1 MFNITSIQNTNKQ
14 NTILNKLGFFLLKFS
29 NLFEVFIIVL
39 FWIIIFK
46 NSNSSG
52 EFTRENVIIYI
63 LIGNFISLIT
73 GFFSFNIVNKEI
85 QNKNSKMLIYN
96 PIKYF
101 FHVIFSNFTK
111 FIPIFIFSALIYS
124 LFLHYFSNNF
134 LINKDPM
141 LLLIIAIMIILAFFT
156 EFLIIYLIN
165 IYIFWTFESKHFF
178 QIIIRL
184 KKIIS
189 GNYFPIDMLS
199 IIFVK
204 ISYYLPFAYS
214 FFVPTQLYLKKIS
227 IQNGIKGIIIQIFW
241 IIFLYIIIS
250 ISWHKQIQ
258 KNKI

>member
-1 MFNITSIQNTNKQ
+1 MFNITSIQNANKQ

-52 EFTRENVIIYI
+52 EFTRENVIVYI

-101 FHVIFSNFTK
+101 FHVIFSNFAK

-134 LINKDPM
+134 LINKNPM

-165 IYIFWTFESKHFF
+165 IYIFWTFESKHLF

-199 IIFVK
+199 VVFVK

-214 FFVPTQLYLKKIS
+214 FFVPTQLYLKKIN

>member
-1 MFNITSIQNTNKQ
+1 M
-14 NTILNKLGFFLLKFS
+14 
-29 NLFEVFIIVL
+29 
-39 FWIIIFK
+39 
-46 NSNSSG
+46 
-52 EFTRENVIIYI
+52 
-63 LIGNFISLIT
+63 
-73 GFFSFNIVNKEI
+73 
-85 QNKNSKMLIYN
+85 
-96 PIKYF
+96 
-101 FHVIFSNFTK
+101 
-111 FIPIFIFSALIYS
+111 
-124 LFLHYFSNNF
+124 
-134 LINKDPM
+134 
-141 LLLIIAIMIILAFFT
+141 
-156 EFLIIYLIN
+156 IN
-165 IYIFWTFESKHFF
+165 IYIFWTFESKHLF

-199 IIFVK
+199 VVFVK